1 MIQKDEISTAHASDE
16 IRSMYNN
23 IKLSANRKKVSY
35 EALFYLRFIKETTGR
50 SYQNILAELVIKDV
64 KEKAK
69 SDETYRTLVE
79 NFNIKASI

>member
-1 MIQKDEISTAHASDE
+1 MIQKDEISNSHASDE

-23 IKLSANRKKVSY
+23 IKLSASRKKASS
-35 EALFYLRFIKETTGR
+35 EALFYLRFIKEMTGR

-69 SDETYRTLVE
+69 SDEVYRTLVE